1 MIAEKDE
8 SFSVHHKN
16 LSLAIEIYKFL
27 HNLSPCII
35 NNTFKVNQTV
45 PVGHYFTLKP
55 DFASNTF

>member
-8 SFSVHHKN
+8 SFSIHHKN
-16 LSLAIEIYKFL
+16 QSLVIEIYKFL

-45 PVGHYFTLKP
+45 PVGHYFT
-55 DFASNTF
+55 